1 MVRRIRND
9 VETDDKGVIDGEA
22 FLARL
27 EAART
32 EVDEAC
38 PEPEETASSE
48 TKTRPVAFSRGLAER
63 ICELIAI
70 GHPLQTIC
78 ALPNMPT
85 VTQVIKWIRR
95 YAKFEEIYEQARIL
109 QADYLA
115 DEALVIA
122 AEMRAQPRRFGALKA
137 AADLLAKQAEWRAPR
152 KYGPK
157 MELNVAERPK
167 TPDEIKA
174 EIARLRD
181 ELGVPKGRI
190 ARLK

>member
-1 MVRRIRND
+1 M
-9 VETDDKGVIDGEA
+9 
-22 FLARL
+22 ARL
-27 EAART
+27 RAE
-32 EVDEAC
+32 EVGLEVEQTPPAGEET
-38 PEPEETASSE
+38 EPEAP
-48 TKTRPVAFSRGLAER
+48 TKANRVIPFSMGLAER

-70 GHPLQTIC
+70 GQPLQAIC

-85 VTQVIKWIRR
+85 VTQVIKWIRK

-122 AEMRAQPRRFGALKA
+122 AEMRTNPGRFGALKA

-157 MELNVAERPK
+157 MELNVTERPK

-181 ELGVPKGRI
+181 ELGVPTGRI